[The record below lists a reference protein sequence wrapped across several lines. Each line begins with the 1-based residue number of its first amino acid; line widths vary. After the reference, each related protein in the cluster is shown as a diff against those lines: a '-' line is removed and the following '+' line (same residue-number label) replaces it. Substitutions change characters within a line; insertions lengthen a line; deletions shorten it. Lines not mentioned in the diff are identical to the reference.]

1 MARPT
6 VEGIHHVTGA
16 VTNPQRD
23 YDFYT
28 KTLGMRLVKQ
38 TVNHETA
45 DMWHFFYG
53 DYNANVG
60 TIMTNI
66 IFPEKIL
73 PRCTRG
79 RGTISELSYSVPAGS
94 IAYWR
99 ARLTESGYACEDRPE
114 RFGEKVLYFEDPEGL
129 PSEIIESAD
138 ARDPGPLNGIPAEH
152 LLRGFHSVTLV
163 SRLHELSLGF
173 FTQLLGFEVAAQEGN
188 RTRLAVKGGG
198 PGRWV
203 DLVDV
208 PEGPWAQFGMG
219 AIHHVAF
226 TVPTVADMQRFWGI
240 LSGAGLIVTD
250 LRDRKWFHSAYLT
263 EPGGINVEIS
273 NVDPGFTVD
282 EELEHLGET
291 LQLPKQW
298 AARQDEIAAVLP
310 ELVF

>member
-1 MARPT
+1 MPRPT
-6 VEGIHHVTGA
+6 IGGIHHVTGA
-16 VTNPQRD
+16 VTDPQRD

-53 DYNANVG
+53 DYNANIG

-66 IFPEKIL
+66 IFPEKML

-79 RGTISELSYSVPAGS
+79 RGAISELSYSVPKGS
-94 IAYWR
+94 LEFWR
-99 ARLTESGYACEDRPE
+99 ERLTKASYPCENRPD

-129 PSEIIESAD
+129 PSEIIESED
-138 ARDPGPLNGIPAEH
+138 ERDPRTLNGIPHEH

-163 SRLHELSLGF
+163 SRLPALSLEF
-173 FTQLLGFEVAAQEGN
+173 FTGLLGFEIAEQKGN
-188 RTRLAVKGGG
+188 RTRLAVAGGG

-203 DLVDV
+203 DLLDV
-208 PEGPWAQFGMG
+208 PEGPWARFGLG

-226 TVPTVADMQRFWGI
+226 SVSTLKDMQQFWGI

-282 EELEHLGET
+282 EDLEHLGET

-298 AARQDEIAAVLP
+298 QARYDEIRAVLP
-310 ELVF
+310 DLVF